1 MLAGTGPGSGPASQP
16 GTGAGADAGGREGA
30 GNAKEHG
37 QEGEQDG
44 REPVQAL
51 QVVAVIAMPSRER
64 AARRG
69 VCAKKAEAEVG
80 VREVQEEEEE
90 PPLCVEDWELGEYV
104 LGAARVEWGAGDP
117 EGHGTG

>member
-1 MLAGTGPGSGPASQP
+1 MPESLERLGFDPDPRGECP
-16 GTGAGADAGGREGA
+16 GADEIAEGA
-30 GNAKEHG
+30 E
-37 QEGEQDG
+37 
-44 REPVQAL
+44 REVQAL

-80 VREVQEEEEE
+80 VREVDVREEEV
-90 PPLCVEDWELGEYV
+90 CVEDWDIGEYV
-104 LGAARVEWGAGDP
+104 LGAARVGWGAGDP